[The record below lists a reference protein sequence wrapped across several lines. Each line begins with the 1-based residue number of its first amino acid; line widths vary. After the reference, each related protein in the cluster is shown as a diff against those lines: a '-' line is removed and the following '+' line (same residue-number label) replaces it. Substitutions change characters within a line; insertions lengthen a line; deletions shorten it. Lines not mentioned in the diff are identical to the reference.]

1 MKKSSFYALAI
12 YFTLG
17 FAIFTISCK
26 HETDAEKYKGEVGL
40 SYFDTTVKP
49 QDDFYKYVNG
59 NWLKKNPVPATE
71 AAWGSFN
78 VLNDTILARLR
89 KILETTS
96 SNKQASHGSVEQK
109 VGDLYAT
116 MMDSVNLNKNGIT
129 PLNDEFA
136 KINAISDNKSLWA
149 EVAHLMK
156 IGPDV
161 MFGFGIEQD
170 PKISTKEI
178 CTVMQGGM
186 SLPAKDYY
194 IEDNQT
200 FKMLR
205 GKFLEYATQLFQQMG
220 ESVDVAGKD
229 AQKILDIETQMATSS
244 MSSTELRNIQAQYNK
259 MPMNELEKITP
270 DIDWASIRETFGIKS
285 IDSIIVAQPL
295 FMKQLSEMTKSVS
308 IDNWKTYLRFHLLSS
323 EADKLSDTLNKI
335 SFNFWGKTF
344 TGATEM
350 QPRWKRSVESTSGG
364 LGQLVGQLYVAKY
377 FSPEA
382 KQKVNEM
389 VTDIIAAYK
398 ERISK
403 VTWMSPETKKYAL
416 AKLDKITLKLCY
428 PDKWKDYSALTISRD
443 AFVLNAFRISEF
455 ETNYEVNKLGKPVD
469 RTEWGMSPQTVNAS
483 YNPSMNEIMFPAA
496 IMQPPFFDPNRDD
509 AMNYGAMGSV
519 IGHELTHG
527 FDDQGSQSDAEGNLH
542 KWWTDQDSISFH
554 KKLKVVINQFN
565 NYFITDTMRV
575 NGVLTNDTMRV
586 KGELTIGENTADFGG
601 LTIAYN
607 ALENKLKDH
616 PEGIVDGF
624 TPEQRFFIA
633 WAQAWRQNIR
643 SAYLKES
650 VTLDPH
656 SPAIF
661 RTNGPLSNMPEF
673 FKAFS
678 VSGREHDPEFRGFDI
693 KPGDGMYRA
702 DSVRA
707 SIW

>member
-1 MKKSSFYALAI
+1 MKKVSFYAPAI
-12 YFTLG
+12 CFTLG
-17 FAIFTISCK
+17 LAMFSTSCK
-26 HETDAEKYKGEVGL
+26 HETDAEKYKGEVAL
-40 SYFDTTVKP
+40 NYFDTTVKP
-49 QDDFYKYVNG
+49 QDNFYKYVNG
-59 NWLKKNPVPATE
+59 NWLKNNPIPASE

-78 VLNDTILARLR
+78 VLNDSILARLR
-89 KILETTS
+89 KILEVTAADKS
-96 SNKQASHGSVEQK
+96 LKHGSVEQK
-109 VGDLYAT
+109 IGDLFAT
-116 MMDSVNLNKNGIT
+116 MMDSVSLNKNGIT
-129 PLNDEFA
+129 PLNGEFA

-149 EVAHLMK
+149 EAAHLMK

-161 MFGFGIEQD
+161 MFGFGVGQD
-170 PKISTKEI
+170 PKISAKEV
-178 CTVMQGGM
+178 CTVTQGGM

-194 IEDNQT
+194 TEENPM

-205 GKFLEYATQLFQQMG
+205 GKFVEYATQIFQQMG
-220 ESVDVAGKD
+220 ETADMASKD
-229 AQKILDIETQMATSS
+229 AQKILDIETQMANSS
-244 MSSTELRNIQAQYNK
+244 MSSTEERNIQAQYNK
-259 MPMNELEKITP
+259 MPMTDLEKVTP
-270 DIDWASIRETFGIKS
+270 NIDWATIRESFGIKS
-285 IDSIIVAQPL
+285 IDTIIVAQPL
-295 FMKQLSEMTKSVS
+295 FMKQLSEMAKSVPM
-308 IDNWKTYLRFHLLSS
+308 DDWKTYLRFHLLSS

-364 LGQLVGQLYVAKY
+364 VGQLLGQLYVAKY

-389 VTDIIAAYK
+389 VTNIIAAYK
-398 ERISK
+398 ERINK

-428 PDKWKDYSALTISRD
+428 PDKWKDYSTLDIERD
-443 AFVLNAFRISEF
+443 ALVLNSFRISEF
-455 ETNYEVNKLGKPVD
+455 ETNFEINKLGKPVD
-469 RTEWGMSPQTVNAS
+469 RTEWGMSPQTVNAY
-483 YNPSMNEIMFPAA
+483 YNPSMNEIVFPAA

-527 FDDQGSQSDAEGNLH
+527 FDDQGSQFDAQGNLH
-542 KWWTDQDSISFH
+542 KWWTDQDSTSFH
-554 KKLKVVINQFN
+554 KKLQVVINQFN
-565 NYFITDTMRV
+565 NYVIDSMHI
-575 NGVLTNDTMRV
+575 

-607 ALENKLKDH
+607 ALENQLKEH

-633 WAQAWRQNIR
+633 WAQAWRENIR
-643 SAYLKES
+643 PDYLKQLI
-650 VTLDPH
+650 TTNPH

-673 FKAFS
+673 YQAFS
-678 VSGREHDPEFRGFDI
+678 VSSHEHNADFKGFDI
-693 KPGDGMYRA
+693 KPGDGMYRS

>member
-1 MKKSSFYALAI
+1 
-12 YFTLG
+12 
-17 FAIFTISCK
+17 
-26 HETDAEKYKGEVGL
+26 
-40 SYFDTTVKP
+40 
-49 QDDFYKYVNG
+49 
-59 NWLKKNPVPATE
+59 
-71 AAWGSFN
+71 
-78 VLNDTILARLR
+78 
-89 KILETTS
+89 
-96 SNKQASHGSVEQK
+96 
-109 VGDLYAT
+109 
-116 MMDSVNLNKNGIT
+116 
-129 PLNDEFA
+129 
-136 KINAISDNKSLWA
+136 NAISDNKSLWA
-149 EVAHLMK
+149 EAAHLMK

-161 MFGFGIEQD
+161 MFGFGVGQD
-170 PKISTKEI
+170 PKISAKEV
-178 CTVMQGGM
+178 CTVTQGGM

-194 IEDNQT
+194 TEENPM

-205 GKFLEYATQLFQQMG
+205 GKFVEYATQIFQQMG
-220 ESVDVAGKD
+220 ETADMAGKD
-229 AQKILDIETQMATSS
+229 AQKILDIETQMANSS
-244 MSSTELRNIQAQYNK
+244 MSSTEERNIQAQYNK
-259 MPMNELEKITP
+259 MPMTELEKVTP
-270 DIDWASIRETFGIKS
+270 NIDWATIRETFGIKS
-285 IDSIIVAQPL
+285 IDTIIVAQPL
-295 FMKQLSEMTKSVS
+295 FMKQLSEMAKSVS
-308 IDNWKTYLRFHLLSS
+308 MDDWKTYLRFHLLSS

-364 LGQLVGQLYVAKY
+364 VGQLLGQLYVAKY

-389 VTDIIAAYK
+389 VTNIIAAYK
-398 ERISK
+398 ERINK

-428 PDKWKDYSALTISRD
+428 PDKWKDYSTLDIERD
-443 AFVLNAFRISEF
+443 ALVLNAFRISEF
-455 ETNYEVNKLGKPVD
+455 ETNFEINKLGKPVD
-469 RTEWGMSPQTVNAS
+469 RTEWGMSPQTVNAY
-483 YNPSMNEIMFPAA
+483 YNPSMNEIVFPAA

-527 FDDQGSQSDAEGNLH
+527 FDDQGSQFDAQGNLH
-542 KWWTDQDSISFH
+542 KWWTDQDSTSFH
-554 KKLKVVINQFN
+554 KKLQVVINQFN
-565 NYFITDTMRV
+565 NYEIDSMHI
-575 NGVLTNDTMRV
+575 

-607 ALENKLKDH
+607 ALENQLKEH

-633 WAQAWRQNIR
+633 WAQAWRENIR
-643 SAYLKES
+643 PDYLKQLI
-650 VTLDPH
+650 TTNPH

-673 FKAFS
+673 YQAFS
-678 VSGREHDPEFRGFDI
+678 VSSHEHNADFKGFDI
-693 KPGDGMYRA
+693 KPGDGMYRS